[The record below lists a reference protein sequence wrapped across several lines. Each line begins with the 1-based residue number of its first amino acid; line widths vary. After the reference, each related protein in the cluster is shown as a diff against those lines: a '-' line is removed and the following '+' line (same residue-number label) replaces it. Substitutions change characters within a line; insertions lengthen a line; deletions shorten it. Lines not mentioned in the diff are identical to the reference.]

1 MSLPATRRWASGLGA
16 SVARQLITAGELS
29 RLVEEGAQL
38 VDVLG
43 ADEYEQDHIAGATNI
58 PLKQLTASTA
68 ARLDRSRPVIV
79 YCNDF
84 G

>member
-1 MSLPATRRWASGLGA
+1 MPSQVFSAAE
-16 SVARQLITAGELS
+16 VK
-29 RLVEEGAQL
+29 RLLKEGAQL

-43 ADEYEQDHIAGATNI
+43 QDEFAHDHMPGAMNI
-58 PLKQLTASTA
+58 PLKQLDGKTVDQ
-68 ARLDRSRPVIV
+68 LDRTRPVLV

>member
-1 MSLPATRRWASGLGA
+1 MPAQVF
-16 SVARQLITAGELS
+16 SVS
-29 RLVEEGAQL
+29 DVKRLLDQGAQL

-43 ADEYEQDHIAGATNI
+43 DDEFEHDRLPGAINI
-58 PLKQLTASTA
+58 PLKKLDATTA
-68 ARLDRSRPVIV
+68 ARLDRNRSVLV

>member
-1 MSLPATRRWASGLGA
+1 MPAQVY
-16 SVARQLITAGELS
+16 SVPQVKQLLDQ
-29 RLVEEGAQL
+29 GAQL

-43 ADEYEQDHIAGATNI
+43 EEEFEQDHLPGAINI
-58 PLKQLTASTA
+58 PLKKLDATTA
-68 ARLDRSRPVIV
+68 ARLDRNRPVLV

>member
-1 MSLPATRRWASGLGA
+1 MAAQVF
-16 SVARQLITAGELS
+16 SVSEVKQWLDR
-29 RLVEEGAQL
+29 GAQL

-43 ADEYEQDHIAGATNI
+43 ADEFEHDHLPGAINI
-58 PLKQLTASTA
+58 PLKQLDASTA
-68 ARLDRSRPVIV
+68 ARLDRDRPVLV

>member
-1 MSLPATRRWASGLGA
+1 MPSQVF
-16 SVARQLITAGELS
+16 SVSAVKNLLEQ
-29 RLVEEGAQL
+29 GAQL

-43 ADEYEQDHIAGATNI
+43 QDEFEHSHLPGAVNI
-58 PLKQLTASTA
+58 PLK
-68 ARLDRSRPVIV
+68 RLDEKTVAGLDRERPVLV

>member
-1 MSLPATRRWASGLGA
+1 MPSQVF
-16 SVARQLITAGELS
+16 SVPEVK
-29 RLVEEGAQL
+29 RLLDQGAQL

-43 ADEYEQDHIAGATNI
+43 EDEFAQDHLPGAVNI
-58 PLKQLTASTA
+58 PLK
-68 ARLDRSRPVIV
+68 RLDEETVAGLDHGRPVLV

>member
-1 MSLPATRRWASGLGA
+1 MSAQVF
-16 SVARQLITAGELS
+16 SVAEVKQLLDQ
-29 RLVEEGAQL
+29 GAQL

-43 ADEYEQDHIAGATNI
+43 EDEFEHDHLPGAINI
-58 PLKQLTASTA
+58 PLKHLDATTA
-68 ARLDRSRPVIV
+68 ARLDRNRPVLV

>member
-1 MSLPATRRWASGLGA
+1 MPSQVF
-16 SVARQLITAGELS
+16 SVAEVERLLRQ
-29 RLVEEGAQL
+29 GAQL

-43 ADEYEQDHIAGATNI
+43 EDDFRHDHLPGAINI
-58 PLKQLTASTA
+58 PLKQLDETAVA
-68 ARLDRSRPVIV
+68 GLDRGRPVLV

>member
-1 MSLPATRRWASGLGA
+1 MSSEVF
-16 SVARQLITAGELS
+16 SVSEVKQLLEQ
-29 RLVEEGAQL
+29 GAQL

-43 ADEYEQDHIAGATNI
+43 ADEFEHDHLPGAINI
-58 PLKQLTASTA
+58 PLKQLDATTA
-68 ARLDRSRPVIV
+68 AGLDRNRPVLV

>member
-1 MSLPATRRWASGLGA
+1 MPSQVF
-16 SVARQLITAGELS
+16 SVAEVK
-29 RLVEEGAQL
+29 RLLDQGAQL

-43 ADEYEQDHIAGATNI
+43 EDEFARDHLPGAINI
-58 PLKQLTASTA
+58 SLK
-68 ARLDRSRPVIV
+68 RLDEKTVAGLDRKRPVVV

>member
-1 MSLPATRRWASGLGA
+1 MPSQVF
-16 SVARQLITAGELS
+16 SVSEVKHLLEQ
-29 RLVEEGAQL
+29 GAQL

-43 ADEYEQDHIAGATNI
+43 EDDFEHDHLPGAINI
-58 PLKQLTASTA
+58 PLKT
-68 ARLDRSRPVIV
+68 LDGMTVAGFDRDRPVLV

>member
-1 MSLPATRRWASGLGA
+1 MPSQVF
-16 SVARQLITAGELS
+16 SVLDVK
-29 RLVEEGAQL
+29 RLLAEGAQL

-43 ADEYEQDHIAGATNI
+43 EDEFKHDHLPGAINI
-58 PLKQLTASTA
+58 PLKQLDASTTSG
-68 ARLDRSRPVIV
+68 LDRDRPVLV

>member
-1 MSLPATRRWASGLGA
+1 MPAQVF
-16 SVARQLITAGELS
+16 SVSEVKHLHDQ
-29 RLVEEGAQL
+29 GAQL

-43 ADEYEQDHIAGATNI
+43 EDEFEHDHLPGAINI
-58 PLKQLTASTA
+58 PLKRLDATTA
-68 ARLDRSRPVIV
+68 ARLDRDRPVLV

>member
-1 MSLPATRRWASGLGA
+1 MPDQVF
-16 SVARQLITAGELS
+16 SVSEVKQLLQQ
-29 RLVEEGAQL
+29 GAQL

-43 ADEYEQDHIAGATNI
+43 ADEFEQDHLPGAINI
-58 PLKQLTASTA
+58 PLKQLDASSV
-68 ARLDRSRPVIV
+68 ARLDRGRPVIV

>member
-1 MSLPATRRWASGLGA
+1 MAAQVF
-16 SVARQLITAGELS
+16 SVSEVKQLLDQ
-29 RLVEEGAQL
+29 GAQL

-43 ADEYEQDHIAGATNI
+43 EDEFEHDHLPGAINI
-58 PLKQLTASTA
+58 PLKQLDATTAS
-68 ARLDRSRPVIV
+68 RLDRGRPVLV

>member
-1 MSLPATRRWASGLGA
+1 MPSQVFLVSE
-16 SVARQLITAGELS
+16 VK
-29 RLVEEGAQL
+29 RLLEQGAQL

-43 ADEYEQDHIAGATNI
+43 DDEFAHDHLPGAINI
-58 PLKQLTASTA
+58 PLK
-68 ARLDRSRPVIV
+68 RLDEKTVAGLDRERPVLV

>member
-1 MSLPATRRWASGLGA
+1 MASPVFLPAE
-16 SVARQLITAGELS
+16 VK
-29 RLVEEGAQL
+29 RLLEQGVQL

-43 ADEYEQDHIAGATNI
+43 ADEFAHDHLPGAINI
-58 PLKQLTASTA
+58 PLKQLDATAA
-68 ARLDRSRPVIV
+68 ARLDRNRPVLV